1 MDDKRIK
8 FEREDLVKKFLEVET
23 PPAALSKAFEK
34 HPLCHILSM
43 YTIRPVAC
51 DQYPFKIHH
60 KNKQPVILQQKK
72 PRQRNDKG
80 REVDNLDSGDD
91 KDEDEDDDDEFETV
105 TADKKRG

>member
-80 REVDNLDSGDD
+80 REVDNLDSGDEKED
-91 KDEDEDDDDEFETV
+91 DEDDDDEFETV